1 MEAFEDKVADEAIAQ
16 QAEWKDKSQERKDMK
31 LENELGRSNIQIRGV
46 PERIDKVEGKTQKIV
61 GNHQI
66 NYQLISPN

>member
-1 MEAFEDKVADEAIAQ
+1 
-16 QAEWKDKSQERKDMK
+16 MK